1 MSRDNQDVVEPD
13 GFEGAPNPRE
23 QFAFFGHREGEEA
36 FLEGLRGGRLH
47 HAWLIGG
54 AQGIGKA
61 TLAYRVARA
70 VLDPQK
76 ANESALATL
85 DVPAD
90 SQVARQVAAL
100 SHPNLAV
107 LRRSPPTDKKA
118 ASTTIP
124 VDAVR
129 RALNMF
135 GSTAANGGYR
145 VCIVDSAEDLTIS
158 SANALLKVIEEPP
171 PRSLFLIVSHAPQ
184 RVLPTI
190 RSRCRRLLL
199 RPLDNQEIR
208 AAIGSLGSPW
218 SDIPGDVVDQA
229 LRYGEGSVR
238 RTLEL
243 LDAEKVAFID
253 QVTKLLDGLPR
264 TDTKQVL
271 ALAEALARRDADDS
285 YGLTLETVQRWVS
298 ERLHDRAGLGAS
310 RLAPLVE
317 VCEKI
322 GRSAREIDVFNLD
335 RRPFILTM
343 FDDLADA
350 VRRAA

>member
-1 MSRDNQDVVEPD
+1 MSRDEQGIPEPD
-13 GFEGAPNPRE
+13 QFDNAPHPRE

-36 FLEGLRGGRLH
+36 FLEGLRSGRLH

-61 TLAYRVARA
+61 TLAYRVART

-76 ANESALATL
+76 SNDRSISSL
-85 DVPAD
+85 DVPAG
-90 SQVARQVAAL
+90 SHVARQVAVL
-100 SHPNLAV
+100 SHPNLSV
-107 LRRSPPTDKKA
+107 LRRAPATDKKGPSA
-118 ASTTIP
+118 TIP

-129 RALNMF
+129 RALGMF
-135 GSTAANGGYR
+135 GSTAADGGYR

-199 RPLDNQEIR
+199 RPLEEQDIK
-208 AAIGSLGSPW
+208 AAIASLGAPW
-218 SDIPGDVVDQA
+218 TDIPRDVVDQA

-243 LDAEKVAFID
+243 LDADKVAFID
-253 QVTKLLDGLPR
+253 QVTRLLNGLPKV
-264 TDTKQVL
+264 DTKQIL
-271 ALAEALARRDADDS
+271 ALAEALSKRDADDS
-285 YGLTLETVQRWVS
+285 YELTLETVQRWVS
-298 ERLHDRAGLGAS
+298 DRLHERAGLGAS

-317 VCEKI
+317 VCDKI

-343 FDDLADA
+343 FDDLAEA

>member
-13 GFEGAPNPRE
+13 GFEGAPHPRE
-23 QFAFFGHREGEEA
+23 QFAFFGHQEGEEA
-36 FLEGLRGGRLH
+36 FLEGLRSGRLH

-76 ANESALATL
+76 AGERSLASL
-85 DVPAD
+85 DVPAE

-199 RPLDNQEIR
+199 RPLEDQEIK
-208 AAIGSLGSPW
+208 AAINSLGSPW
-218 SDIPGDVVDQA
+218 SDIPQDVVDQA

-264 TDTKQVL
+264 TDTKQIL

-285 YGLTLETVQRWVS
+285 YELTLETVQRWVS

>member
-1 MSRDNQDVVEPD
+1 MSRDAIEVDEPD
-13 GFEGAPNPRE
+13 RFEGVPHPRA
-23 QFAFFGHREGEEA
+23 QFALFGHKEGEAA
-36 FLEGLRGGRLH
+36 FLEGLHSGRLH

-54 AQGIGKA
+54 PQGIGKA

-70 VLDPQK
+70 VLDSGR
-76 ANESALATL
+76 ANGSASSNLDTAPESN
-85 DVPAD
+85 
-90 SQVARQVAAL
+90 VARQVAAL

-107 LRRSPPTDKKA
+107 LRRAPATDKKT
-118 ASTTIP
+118 ASATIS

-129 RALNMF
+129 RALGTF
-135 GSTAANGGYR
+135 ATTAADGGYR
-145 VCIVDSAEDLTIS
+145 VCIVDSAEDLTTA
-158 SANALLKVIEEPP
+158 SANALLKVVEEPP

-199 RPLDNQEIR
+199 RPLDDSAIR
-208 AAIGSLGSPW
+208 SAIASLGSPW
-218 SDIPGDVVDQA
+218 AEMPSDVVDQA
-229 LRYGEGSVR
+229 LRLGEGSVR

-243 LDAEKVAFID
+243 LDTEKVAFIG
-253 QVTKLLDGLPR
+253 QVTRLLDQLPR
-264 TDTKQVL
+264 SETRQVL
-271 ALAEALARRDADDS
+271 SLAEALARKDADGE
-285 YGLTLETVQRWVS
+285 YELMLETVQRWVS
-298 ERLHDRAGLGAS
+298 SQLHARAGVGPQ

-335 RRPFILTM
+335 RRPFILM
-343 FDDLADA
+343 LFDDLADA

>member
-1 MSRDNQDVVEPD
+1 MPRDDQDIVEPD
-13 GFEGAPNPRE
+13 GFENAPHPRE

-36 FLEGLRGGRLH
+36 FLEGLRSGRLH

-76 ANESALATL
+76 SRDRSISSL

-90 SQVARQVAAL
+90 SHVARQVAAL
-100 SHPNLAV
+100 SHPNLSV
-107 LRRSPPTDKKA
+107 LRRAPATDKKGPSA
-118 ASTTIP
+118 TIP

-129 RALNMF
+129 RALGMF
-135 GSTAANGGYR
+135 GSTAADGGYR

-171 PRSLFLIVSHAPQ
+171 PRSIFLIVSHAPQ

-199 RPLDNQEIR
+199 RPLEERHIKG
-208 AAIGSLGSPW
+208 AIASLGSPW
-218 SDIPGDVVDQA
+218 ADIPQDVVDQA
-229 LRYGEGSVR
+229 LHYGEGSVR
-238 RTLEL
+238 RTMEL
-243 LDAEKVAFID
+243 LDSDKVAFID
-253 QVTKLLDGLPR
+253 QVTRLLDGLPK

-285 YGLTLETVQRWVS
+285 YELALETVQRWVS
-298 ERLHDRAGLGAS
+298 ERLHERAGLGAS

>member
-1 MSRDNQDVVEPD
+1 MSRDDQDAVEPD
-13 GFEGAPNPRE
+13 GFEGAPHPRE
-23 QFAFFGHREGEEA
+23 QFAFFGHEEGEEA
-36 FLEGLRGGRLH
+36 FLEGLRSGRLH

-70 VLDPQK
+70 VLDPRK
-76 ANESALATL
+76 ANERGVASL

-90 SQVARQVAAL
+90 SQAARQVAAL

-129 RALNMF
+129 RALTMF
-135 GSTAANGGYR
+135 GSTAADGGYR

-171 PRSLFLIVSHAPQ
+171 LRSLFLIVSHAPQ

-199 RPLDNQEIR
+199 RPLGSHDVR
-208 AAIGSLGSPW
+208 AAIASLGSPW
-218 SDIPGDVVDQA
+218 SDIPGDVVAQA

-253 QVTKLLDGLPR
+253 QVTRLLDSLPR

-285 YGLTLETVQRWVS
+285 YDLALETVQRWVS
-298 ERLHDRAGLGAS
+298 ERLREQAGLGAS

>member
-1 MSRDNQDVVEPD
+1 MSRDDQDVADPD
-13 GFEGAPNPRE
+13 QFEGAPHPRE
-23 QFAFFGHREGEEA
+23 QFAFFGHREGEGA

-54 AQGIGKA
+54 PQGIGKA

-70 VLDPQK
+70 ILDPAK
-76 ANESALATL
+76 SRDPGLTSL
-85 DVPAD
+85 DVHPD
-90 SQVARQVAAL
+90 STAARQIAAL

-107 LRRSPPTDKKA
+107 LRRAPATDKKA
-118 ASTTIP
+118 ASSMIP

-129 RALNMF
+129 RALGMF
-135 GSTAANGGYR
+135 GSTAADGGYR

-199 RPLDNQEIR
+199 RPLADRDIR
-208 AAIGSLGSPW
+208 AIIASLGGAW
-218 SDIPGDVVDQA
+218 ADIPQDVVDQA
-229 LRYGEGSVR
+229 LKFGEGSVR

-243 LDAEKVAFID
+243 LDPEKVSLIERIT
-253 QVTKLLDGLPR
+253 QLLEGLPKADAKA
-264 TDTKQVL
+264 TY
-271 ALAEALARRDADDS
+271 ALAEALSRRDAEDN
-285 YGLTLETVQRWVS
+285 YALTLETVQRWAS
-298 ERLHDRAGLGAS
+298 DRIHERANLGAS

-335 RRPFILTM
+335 RRPFILTL

-350 VRRAA
+350 VRRTA

>member
-1 MSRDNQDVVEPD
+1 MPRDDQDAVEPD
-13 GFEGAPNPRE
+13 RFEGAPHPRE
-23 QFAFFGHREGEEA
+23 QFAFFGHREGEDA
-36 FLEGLRGGRLH
+36 FLDGLRSGRLH

-61 TLAYRVARA
+61 TLAYRVARSI
-70 VLDPQK
+70 LDPQK
-76 ANESALATL
+76 GRDRASPSL
-85 DVPAD
+85 DVPPD
-90 SQVARQVAAL
+90 SHVARQVAAL
-100 SHPNLAV
+100 SHPNLSV
-107 LRRSPPTDKKA
+107 LRRAPATDKKGPSA
-118 ASTTIP
+118 TIP
-124 VDAVR
+124 VEAVR
-129 RALNMF
+129 RALGMF

-171 PRSLFLIVSHAPQ
+171 PRSIFLIVSHAPQ

-199 RPLDNQEIR
+199 RPLENHHTS
-208 AAIGSLGSPW
+208 AAIASLGSPW
-218 SDIPGDVVDQA
+218 TDIPQDVLDQA
-229 LRYGEGSVR
+229 LLYGEGSVR

-253 QVTKLLDGLPR
+253 QVTRLLNGLPKA
-264 TDTKQVL
+264 DTKQVL
-271 ALAEALARRDADDS
+271 ALAEALSRRDADDS
-285 YGLTLETVQRWVS
+285 YELALETVQRWVS
-298 ERLHDRAGLGAS
+298 ERLHERAGLGAP

>member
-1 MSRDNQDVVEPD
+1 MSRDGQDVVEPD
-13 GFEGAPNPRE
+13 GFEGAPHPRD

-36 FLEGLRGGRLH
+36 FLEGLRSGRLH

-70 VLDPQK
+70 VLDPQN
-76 ANESALATL
+76 ASERSHASL

-90 SQVARQVAAL
+90 SHVARQVAAL

-199 RPLDNQEIR
+199 RPLEDQEIR
-208 AAIGSLGSPW
+208 AAIRSLGSPW
-218 SDIPGDVVDQA
+218 SDIPPDVVDQA

-243 LDAEKVAFID
+243 LDAVKVAFID
-253 QVTKLLDGLPR
+253 QVTRLLDGLPR
-264 TDTKQVL
+264 TDTKQIL
-271 ALAEALARRDADDS
+271 ALAEALARRDADES
-285 YGLTLETVQRWVS
+285 FELTLETVQRWVS
-298 ERLHDRAGLGAS
+298 ERLRDQAGLGAS

>member
-1 MSRDNQDVVEPD
+1 MSRDEQGIADPD
-13 GFEGAPNPRE
+13 QFDNAPHPRE

-36 FLEGLRGGRLH
+36 FLEGLRSGRLH

-61 TLAYRVARA
+61 TLAYRVART
-70 VLDPQK
+70 VLDPQRSNDR
-76 ANESALATL
+76 AIASL
-85 DVPAD
+85 DVPAG
-90 SQVARQVAAL
+90 SHVARQVAAL
-100 SHPNLAV
+100 SHPNLSV
-107 LRRSPPTDKKA
+107 LRRAPATDKKGPSA
-118 ASTTIP
+118 TIP

-129 RALNMF
+129 RALGMF
-135 GSTAANGGYR
+135 GSTAADGGYR

-199 RPLDNQEIR
+199 RPLEDRDIK
-208 AAIGSLGSPW
+208 AAIASIGSPW
-218 SDIPGDVVDQA
+218 TDIPRDVVDQA

-243 LDAEKVAFID
+243 LDADKVTFID
-253 QVTKLLDGLPR
+253 QVTRILNGLPKA
-264 TDTKQVL
+264 DTKQIL
-271 ALAEALARRDADDS
+271 ALAEALSKRDADDS
-285 YGLTLETVQRWVS
+285 YELTLETVQRWVS
-298 ERLHDRAGLGAS
+298 ERLHERASLGAS

-317 VCEKI
+317 VCDKI

>member
-1 MSRDNQDVVEPD
+1 MSRDSQEAVEPD
-13 GFEGAPNPRE
+13 GFEGAPHPRE

-36 FLEGLRGGRLH
+36 FLEGLRSGRLH

-70 VLDPQK
+70 VLDSQK
-76 ANESALATL
+76 AGDRSMASL
-85 DVPAD
+85 DVPPE
-90 SQVARQVAAL
+90 SHVARQVAAL

-199 RPLDNQEIR
+199 RPLEDQEIR
-208 AAIGSLGSPW
+208 ATIRSLGAPW
-218 SDIPGDVVDQA
+218 SDIPRDVVDQA

-285 YGLTLETVQRWVS
+285 YELTLETVQRWVS
-298 ERLHDRAGLGAS
+298 ERLRDRAGLGAS

>member
-1 MSRDNQDVVEPD
+1 MPRDDQDVVEPD
-13 GFEGAPNPRE
+13 GFENAPHPRE

-36 FLEGLRGGRLH
+36 FLEGLRSGRLH

-76 ANESALATL
+76 SRDRSVSSL

-90 SQVARQVAAL
+90 SHVARQVAAL
-100 SHPNLAV
+100 SHPNLSV
-107 LRRSPPTDKKA
+107 LRRAPATDKKGPSA
-118 ASTTIP
+118 TIP

-129 RALNMF
+129 RALGMF
-135 GSTAANGGYR
+135 GSTAADGGYR

-171 PRSLFLIVSHAPQ
+171 PRSIFLIVSHAPQ

-199 RPLDNQEIR
+199 RPLEERHIKG
-208 AAIGSLGSPW
+208 AIASLGSPW
-218 SDIPGDVVDQA
+218 TDIPQEVLDQA

-238 RTLEL
+238 RTMEL
-243 LDAEKVAFID
+243 LDSDKVAFID
-253 QVTKLLDGLPR
+253 QVTRLLDGLPK

-271 ALAEALARRDADDS
+271 ALAEALAKRDADDS
-285 YGLTLETVQRWVS
+285 YELALETVQRWVS
-298 ERLHDRAGLGAS
+298 ERLHERAGLGAS